1 MSDQE
6 QTAETPQASASDSP
20 QQNEAADSVKRG
32 GKLIGAIIVLS
43 LVWYLL
49 ADRFTPYTSQARVEG
64 YVVAVAPKVAGLI
77 TQVWVNNNQEVSEG
91 EPLFQIDRSQ
101 YEIALARAQS
111 DLESARRQVS
121 AGSAS
126 VDSARANLLA
136 AQANADRSQKNAER
150 LSRLHQ
156 EDAGTIS
163 RRQLESAQ
171 ANLAADRARVT
182 AAEAGVQAAIEQMGG
197 SEERDNSILITA
209 MTAVEKA
216 QLDLENTMVR
226 ASSAGI
232 ITDLRADV
240 GNYAATG
247 SPVMTLVAMEDVW
260 ISANYTENNLGHIQ
274 VGTPVEILFDVLPG
288 TIFPGVVRSI
298 GLGVSGGNAPSP
310 GTLPTIDNNRDWL
323 RQAQRF
329 PVIVS
334 FDAQQETL
342 RQQLRI
348 GGQVSVIAYSEGHGI
363 LKLLGKLYIRIMSW
377 FSYAY

>member
-77 TQVWVNNNQEVSEG
+77 TQVWVNNNQEVNEG
-91 EPLFQIDRSQ
+91 ELLFQIDQSQ
-101 YEIALARAQS
+101 YEIALARARS

-126 VDSARANLLA
+126 VDSARANLRA
-136 AQANADRSQKNAER
+136 AQANEDRSQKNAER

-216 QLDLENTMVR
+216 QLDLENAMVR

-298 GLGVSGGNAPSP
+298 GLGVSGSNAPSP

>member
-77 TQVWVNNNQEVSEG
+77 TQVWVNNNQEVNEG
-91 EPLFQIDRSQ
+91 ELLFQIDQSQ
-101 YEIALARAQS
+101 YEIALARARS

-126 VDSARANLLA
+126 VDSARANLRA
-136 AQANADRSQKNAER
+136 AQANEDRSQKNAER

-298 GLGVSGGNAPSP
+298 GLGVSGSNAPSP

-334 FDAQQETL
+334 FDAQQEGL

>member
-1 MSDQE
+1 MSDHDS
-6 QTAETPQASASDSP
+6 TAETPQASASNSP
-20 QQNEAADSVKRG
+20 DQQEGADSVKRG
-32 GKLIGAIIVLS
+32 GKVIGAIIVLS
-43 LVWYLL
+43 LAWYLL

-77 TQVWVNNNQEVSEG
+77 THVWVNNNQEVNEG
-91 EPLFQIDRSQ
+91 DPLFQIERSQ

-136 AQANADRSQKNAER
+136 AQANADKSQKNAER
-150 LSRLHQ
+150 LLRLHQ

-163 RRQLESAQ
+163 RRQLEAAQ

-197 SEERDNSILITA
+197 IEERDNSILITA
-209 MTAVEKA
+209 MTAVDKA
-216 QLDLENTMVR
+216 RLDLENTMVR

-247 SPVMTLVAMEDVW
+247 SPVMTLVAIKDVW
-260 ISANYTENNLGHIQ
+260 ISADYTENNLGHIQ

-288 TIFPGVVRSI
+288 KIFPGEVRSI
-298 GLGVSGGNAPSP
+298 GLGVSGGHAPSP

-334 FDAQQETL
+334 FDAQQEDL
-342 RQQLRI
+342 REQLRI

-363 LKLLGKLYIRIMSW
+363 LRMLGKLYIRIMSW

>member
-77 TQVWVNNNQEVSEG
+77 TQVWVNNNQEVNEG
-91 EPLFQIDRSQ
+91 ELLFQIDQSQ
-101 YEIALARAQS
+101 YEIALARARS

-126 VDSARANLLA
+126 VDSARANLRA
-136 AQANADRSQKNAER
+136 AQANEDRSQKNAER

-298 GLGVSGGNAPSP
+298 GLGVSGSNAPSP

>member
-1 MSDQE
+1 MSDHDS
-6 QTAETPQASASDSP
+6 TAETPQASASNSP
-20 QQNEAADSVKRG
+20 DQHESADSVKRG
-32 GKLIGAIIVLS
+32 GKVIGAIIVLS
-43 LVWYLL
+43 LAWYLL
-49 ADRFTPYTSQARVEG
+49 ADRFTPYTNQARVEG

-111 DLESARRQVS
+111 DLDSARRQVS

-126 VDSARANLLA
+126 VDSARANLRA
-136 AQANADRSQKNAER
+136 ALANADKSQKNAER
-150 LSRLHQ
+150 LLRLHQ

-197 SEERDNSILITA
+197 SEERDNSILRTA

-216 QLDLENTMVR
+216 QLDLENTLVR

-247 SPVMTLVAMEDVW
+247 SPVMTLVGIKDVW
-260 ISANYTENNLGHIQ
+260 ISANYTENNLGHIR
-274 VGTPVEILFDVLPG
+274 VGMPVEILFDVLPG
-288 TIFPGVVRSI
+288 KIFPGVVRSI

-334 FDAQQETL
+334 FDAEQEGL
-342 RQQLRI
+342 REQLRM

>member
-77 TQVWVNNNQEVSEG
+77 TQVWVNNNQEVNEG
-91 EPLFQIDRSQ
+91 ELLFQIDQSQ
-101 YEIALARAQS
+101 YEIALARARS

-126 VDSARANLLA
+126 VDSARANLRA
-136 AQANADRSQKNAER
+136 AQANEDRSQKNAER

-334 FDAQQETL
+334 FDAQQEGL

>member
-1 MSDQE
+1 
-6 QTAETPQASASDSP
+6 
-20 QQNEAADSVKRG
+20 
-32 GKLIGAIIVLS
+32 
-43 LVWYLL
+43 
-49 ADRFTPYTSQARVEG
+49 
-64 YVVAVAPKVAGLI
+64 
-77 TQVWVNNNQEVSEG
+77 
-91 EPLFQIDRSQ
+91 
-101 YEIALARAQS
+101 
-111 DLESARRQVS
+111 
-121 AGSAS
+121 
-126 VDSARANLLA
+126 
-136 AQANADRSQKNAER
+136 
-150 LSRLHQ
+150 
-156 EDAGTIS
+156 
-163 RRQLESAQ
+163 
-171 ANLAADRARVT
+171 VT

-247 SPVMTLVAMEDVW
+247 SPVMTLVGIKDVW
-260 ISANYTENNLGHIQ
+260 ISAHYTENNLGHIR
-274 VGTPVEILFDVLPG
+274 VGIPVEILFDVLPG
-288 TIFPGVVRSI
+288 KIFPGVVRSI

>member
-77 TQVWVNNNQEVSEG
+77 TQVWVNNNQEVKEG

-101 YEIALARAQS
+101 YEIALARAKS

-126 VDSARANLLA
+126 VDSASANLLA

-247 SPVMTLVAMEDVW
+247 SPVMTLVAMKDVW
-260 ISANYTENNLGHIQ
+260 ISAHYTENNLGHIQ

-298 GLGVSGGNAPSP
+298 GLGVSGSNAPSP

-334 FDAQQETL
+334 FDAQQEGL

>member
-1 MSDQE
+1 MSDQDN
-6 QTAETPQASASDSP
+6 TTETPQASASDTP
-20 QQNEAADSVKRG
+20 QQTEAADSVKRG
-32 GKLIGAIIVLS
+32 GKVIGAIIMLS
-43 LVWYLL
+43 LIWYLL
-49 ADRFTPYTSQARVEG
+49 ADRFTPYTNQARVEG
-64 YVVAVAPKVAGLI
+64 YVVAVAPKVAGLV
-77 TQVWVNNNQEVSEG
+77 TQVWVNNNQEVDEG
-91 EPLFQIDRSQ
+91 EPLFQIDPSQ

-136 AQANADRSQKNAER
+136 AQATADKSEKNAER

-163 RRQLESAQ
+163 RRQLEAAQ
-171 ANLAADRARVT
+171 ANLEADRARVT
-182 AAEAGVQAAIEQMGG
+182 AAAAGVQAAIEQMGG
-197 SEERDNSILITA
+197 SNERDNSILITA

-216 QLDLENTMVR
+216 QLDLENTLVR
-226 ASSAGI
+226 ASSAGT
-232 ITDLRADV
+232 ITDLRTDV

-247 SPVMTLVAMEDVW
+247 GAVMTLVAIKDVW

-274 VGTPVEILFDVLPG
+274 VGTPVEILFDALPG
-288 TIFPGVVRSI
+288 KIFPGAVRSI
-298 GLGVSGGNAPSP
+298 GLGVSGGDAPSP
-310 GTLPTIDNNRDWL
+310 GTLPTIKNNRDWL

-329 PVIVS
+329 PVVVS
-334 FDAQQETL
+334 FDIEQEGL
-342 RQQLRI
+342 HRQLRV

-363 LKLLGKLYIRIMSW
+363 LRLLGKLYIRIMSW

>member
-1 MSDQE
+1 MSDHDS
-6 QTAETPQASASDSP
+6 TAETPQASASNSP
-20 QQNEAADSVKRG
+20 DQQEGADSVKRG
-32 GKLIGAIIVLS
+32 GKVIGAIIALS
-43 LVWYLL
+43 LAWYLL

-77 TQVWVNNNQEVSEG
+77 THVWVNNNQEVNEG
-91 EPLFQIDRSQ
+91 DRLFQIERSQ

-136 AQANADRSQKNAER
+136 AQANADKSQKNAER
-150 LSRLHQ
+150 LLRLHQ

-163 RRQLESAQ
+163 RRQLEAAQ

-197 SEERDNSILITA
+197 TEERDNSILITA
-209 MTAVEKA
+209 MTAVDKA
-216 QLDLENTMVR
+216 RLDLENTMVR

-247 SPVMTLVAMEDVW
+247 SPVMTLVAIKDVW
-260 ISANYTENNLGHIQ
+260 ISADYTENNLGHIQ

-288 TIFPGVVRSI
+288 KIFPGEVRSI
-298 GLGVSGGNAPSP
+298 GLGVSGGHAPSP

-334 FDAQQETL
+334 FDAQQEDL
-342 RQQLRI
+342 REQLRI

-363 LKLLGKLYIRIMSW
+363 LRMLGKLYIRIMSW

>member
-77 TQVWVNNNQEVSEG
+77 TQVWVNNNQEVNEG
-91 EPLFQIDRSQ
+91 ELLFQIDQSQ
-101 YEIALARAQS
+101 YEIALARARS

-126 VDSARANLLA
+126 VDSARANLRA
-136 AQANADRSQKNAER
+136 AQANEDRSQKNAER
-150 LSRLHQ
+150 LTRLHQ

-334 FDAQQETL
+334 FDAQQEGL

>member
-77 TQVWVNNNQEVSEG
+77 TQVWVNNNQEVNEG
-91 EPLFQIDRSQ
+91 ELLFQIDQSQ
-101 YEIALARAQS
+101 YEIALARARS

-298 GLGVSGGNAPSP
+298 GLGVSGSNAPSP

-334 FDAQQETL
+334 FDAQQEGL

>member
-77 TQVWVNNNQEVSEG
+77 TQVWVNNNQEVNEG
-91 EPLFQIDRSQ
+91 ELLFQIDQSQ
-101 YEIALARAQS
+101 YEIALARARS

-126 VDSARANLLA
+126 VDSARANLRA

-298 GLGVSGGNAPSP
+298 GLGVSGSNAPSP

-334 FDAQQETL
+334 FDAQQEGL

>member
-77 TQVWVNNNQEVSEG
+77 TQVWVNNNQEVNEG
-91 EPLFQIDRSQ
+91 ELLFQIDQSQ
-101 YEIALARAQS
+101 YEIALARARS
-111 DLESARRQVS
+111 DLESARRRVS

-150 LSRLHQ
+150 LLRLHQ

-163 RRQLESAQ
+163 KRQLEAAQ

-334 FDAQQETL
+334 FDAQQEGL

>member
-77 TQVWVNNNQEVSEG
+77 TQVWVNNNQEVNEG
-91 EPLFQIDRSQ
+91 ELLFQIDQSQ
-101 YEIALARAQS
+101 YEIALARARS

-150 LSRLHQ
+150 LLRLHQ

-163 RRQLESAQ
+163 KRQLEAAQ

-247 SPVMTLVAMEDVW
+247 SPVMTLVAMKDVW
-260 ISANYTENNLGHIQ
+260 ISAHYTENNLGHIR

-298 GLGVSGGNAPSP
+298 GLGVSGSNPPSP

-334 FDAQQETL
+334 FDAQQEGL

>member
-77 TQVWVNNNQEVSEG
+77 TQVWVNNNQEVNEG
-91 EPLFQIDRSQ
+91 ELLFQIDQSQ
-101 YEIALARAQS
+101 YEIALARARS

-126 VDSARANLLA
+126 VDSARANLRA
-136 AQANADRSQKNAER
+136 AQANEDRSQKNVER
-150 LSRLHQ
+150 LTRLHQ

-298 GLGVSGGNAPSP
+298 GLGVSGSNAPSP

>member
-77 TQVWVNNNQEVSEG
+77 TQVWVNNNQEVNEG
-91 EPLFQIDRSQ
+91 ELLFQIDQSQ
-101 YEIALARAQS
+101 YEIALARARS

-150 LSRLHQ
+150 LLRLHQ

-163 RRQLESAQ
+163 RRKLESAQ

-334 FDAQQETL
+334 FDAQQEGL